1 MCRLGTRGDF
11 GALDPLTQDE
21 PLPAELLARLRGER
35 ISDVVRRIPV
45 AVAVNAVNASGTA
58 WVLSQAEPAWPGP
71 IIWLAVFAAVIAG
84 RLLAWWVDR
93 RGMLAPRQRTLLTFL
108 GSLAA
113 GLAWGLG
120 TASLLPEAPTYQLF
134 LAFVVGGMCAGSVTI
149 SAAHFPSLA
158 AFVLSATVPLAV
170 RFLYEGSQTS
180 IPMGCMGLVFAVA
193 LMFTGRGFSASF
205 GDRLLLQWELNQ
217 ANRKLREEITEHQAT
232 EATLRQAQKL
242 DAVGQLTAGI
252 AHDFNNLLMVIAGQ
266 AEMLHAA
273 GLPAETE
280 RRLSAIREATPR
292 GSQLTRQL
300 LAFGRRL
307 HLQPRVVDL
316 NALLGEMTDMLA
328 RTLGR
333 DVDVSF
339 APSEGL
345 WPVYVDADQIEHA
358 ILNLAINA
366 RDAMPGGG
374 IVTVAAANIER
385 PPNNLDADLVD
396 GNYVRITVRDTGV
409 GMPDEVLNRA
419 FEPFFTTKT
428 AGQGSG
434 LGLSQVYG
442 LVHQSGGTLR
452 IDSRTGHG
460 TTVEI
465 YLPRAPQ
472 QVPRNS

>member
-1 MCRLGTRGDF
+1 VCRLGTRGDLRAQ
-11 GALDPLTQDE
+11 GSLTQGE
-21 PLPAELLARLRGER
+21 PLPAELLARLHGER
-35 ISDVVRRIPV
+35 ISEVMRRIPV
-45 AVAVNAVNASGTA
+45 AVAVNAVNATATA
-58 WVLSQAEPAWPGP
+58 WVLGQAEPAWPGP
-71 IIWLAVFAAVIAG
+71 IIWLGLFAVVIAG
-84 RLLAWWVDR
+84 RLMAWWMDR
-93 RGMLAPRQRTLLTFL
+93 RGMLGPGQRTLLTFL
-108 GSLAA
+108 GSLAS

-120 TASLLPEAPTYQLF
+120 TALLFPEPPAYQLF
-134 LAFVVGGMCAGSVTI
+134 TAFVIGGMCAGSVTI
-149 SAAHFPSLA
+149 SAAHMPSLA
-158 AFVLSATVPLAV
+158 AFVLSATIPLAV
-170 RFLYEGSQTS
+170 RFLYEGSHTS
-180 IPMGCMGLVFAVA
+180 IPMGCMGLVFAAA
-193 LMFTGRGFSASF
+193 LMITGRGFSASF

-217 ANRKLREEITEHQAT
+217 TNRKLRQEITEHQAT

-273 GLPAETE
+273 GLPPETE
-280 RRLSAIREATPR
+280 RRLSAIRDATAR

-307 HLQPRVVDL
+307 HLQPREVDL

-333 DVDVSF
+333 NVDVSF

-374 IVTVAAANIER
+374 VVTVVAANIES
-385 PPNNLDADLVD
+385 PPANLDADLVD

-419 FEPFFTTKT
+419 VEPFFTTKT

-442 LVHQSGGTLR
+442 LVHQSGGTLQ
-452 IDSRTGHG
+452 IDSRTGQG

-472 QVPRNS
+472 EVPRNP